1 MKKTKIR
8 FISMLLAVILLASML
23 PINIFA
29 AEYESLRDRI
39 KDLEQVAPEEIG
51 NGLILDFIEADALVA
66 YLSGHKA
73 AYLGGMMLLVEGQ
86 ESEIPAFEALPG
98 VASVTYNDT
107 VESAGYASQYDSM
120 PDDTYCYYP
129 HGTLS
134 TATVNPYPL
143 WKAVAQYAD
152 QKIITLKSITVAV
165 LDTGIDGTHEG
176 ACRIGSISG
185 YDAIRDITIAGSS
198 NSDCSEDSHGTAV
211 AGLIAGSAYNGKG
224 IAGAVG
230 NFPVKIMPVRVLD
243 EGPNPG
249 NECGCCARHLLR
261 DGERCRCHQY
271 VIWKSPFYLS
281 ERPCQGL
288 RRRKIRSA
296 FSLLLLPETK
306 EALQH
311 MKASIP
317 PALTVVLPLF
327 LPATYNEKYANA
339 YNIATFSNN
348 IPSGAKAGTD
358 YTAVSGDALQSITQG
373 NGYRVFSGYFCV
385 MRNGIGICRCPVFA
399 DGRQMQSRYC

>member
-165 LDTGIDGTHEG
+165 LDTGIDGTHEDL
-176 ACRIGSISG
+176 ADKMISG

-243 EGPNPG
+243 K
-249 NECGCCARHLLR
+249 
-261 DGERCRCHQY
+261 DGVGTIADVVRGIYYAME
-271 VIWKSPFYLS
+271 LS
-281 ERPCQGL
+281 LIHISEPTRP
-288 RRRKIRSA
+288 
-296 FSLLLLPETK
+296 
-306 EALQH
+306 
-311 MKASIP
+311 
-317 PALTVVLPLF
+317 
-327 LPATYNEKYANA
+327 Y
-339 YNIATFSNN
+339 
-348 IPSGAKAGTD
+348 
-358 YTAVSGDALQSITQG
+358 
-373 NGYRVFSGYFCV
+373 
-385 MRNGIGICRCPVFA
+385 
-399 DGRQMQSRYC
+399 